1 MLEPDASKYF
11 FINQGML
18 TIDKVDD
25 VQEMKDTKK
34 AFDILMFTQEQQMDL
49 FKLTSGVANWGNTKW
64 KQRPRE
70 EQAEADGTE
79 ELEIVSK
86 LFGLDTEEL
95 IKGITKPKIK
105 VGNEYVNKGQNKDQC
120 SNSVQALSKA
130 AFARAFAWLVEV
142 ANVTL
147 DVKELKRA
155 HFIGV
160 LDIAGFE
167 TFEYNGF
174 EQICINFTNERLQ
187 QFFNNFMFVLEQAE
201 YTKEGI
207 EWQTESFGADLQAT
221 IDLIEKKMG
230 IFAILE
236 EECIVPKATDMT
248 FKEKLYKQHLGK
260 HASFGKPK
268 PKKGSKFE
276 AHFDLHHYAGVVS
289 YSVDGWLEKNKDP
302 INMTVAT
309 MFKESKGNA
318 LLSYLFRDVGEEDG

>member
-1 MLEPDASKYF
+1 MELERNYHIFYQLCSGAFPEINKEIMLEADASKYF

-18 TIDKVDD
+18 KIDKVDD

-34 AFDILMFTQEQQMDL
+34 AFDTLMFTQEQQMDL
-49 FKLTSGVANWGNTKW
+49 FKLTSGVANWGNQQW

-70 EQAEADGTE
+70 EQAEPDGTE
-79 ELEIVSK
+79 WLEIVAK
-86 LFGLDTEEL
+86 VMGLDCEEL
-95 IKGITKPKIK
+95 IKGITKPRIK
-105 VGNEYVNKGQNKDQC
+105 VGNEFVNKGQNKDQC

-130 AFARAFAWLVEV
+130 AFARAFTWLVDI
-142 ANVTL
+142 ANETL

-187 QFFNNFMFVLEQAE
+187 QFFNNFMF
-201 YTKEGI
+201 
-207 EWQTESFGADLQAT
+207 
-221 IDLIEKKMG
+221 LIEKKMG

-260 HASFGKPK
+260 HPSFAKPK
-268 PKKGSKFE
+268 PKKGARFE

-289 YSVDGWLEKNKDP
+289 YSVDGWLDKNKDP
-302 INMTVAT
+302 INMTVAA
-309 MFKESKGNA
+309 MFKNSKGNN
-318 LLSYLFRDVGEEDG
+318 LLAFLFRDIGMEDG